1 MVGKQI
7 KLTLFEYTEDTPII
21 IDEGILSPDYIPPV
35 LHGRDEQM
43 KEVAYLFKPLF
54 INGAATNCLVFGPPG
69 SGKTVVTKYVLKS
82 LLEKIADDKT
92 VLETLIKEQ
101 NELHNKGLE
110 LEETELKQLN
120 NLYKTTP
127 NINIQWTYV
136 HCKKY
141 HTTSSIL
148 FHLIT
153 TLDPNNNVAR
163 KGVPLDVYYNKLF
176 NIMKIKNA
184 AIILIL
190 DEIDFLQSDNVL
202 YNFSRAIANEE
213 ITGRQFISVIGLS
226 NSVKFEESLDPR
238 VLSSAGFDKLNF
250 PHYNADDIINILQDR
265 VELAFAPNSIEIDTL
280 AHCARDSAKA
290 EGDVRKAIKVLK
302 TAAKFAEKRGSTLIT
317 VDDLHTAQD
326 EVQKNQLYENVLLL
340 SDRHKLVLLSIIKM
354 LDYRES
360 ATTGQVTKIYDLMC
374 PRIDLD
380 VRDRKVVSNA
390 ITALELQSLIITNT
404 VHRGRK
410 KGGTTRV
417 ITINK
422 EDKKDML
429 RAIFQDKLFK
439 EELDLYDP
447 IDENKSLLFD

>member
-1 MVGKQI
+1 MN
-7 KLTLFEYTEDTPII
+7 LTLFDYTDETSII

-54 INGAATNCLVFGPPG
+54 LNGPATNCLIFGPPG

-82 LLEKIADDKT
+82 LVEKIKDDKT
-92 VLETLIKEQ
+92 VLEALTLKQ
-101 NELHNKGLE
+101 KELHDKNLE
-110 LEETELKQLN
+110 LEEIELKRLN
-120 NLYKTTP
+120 NLKKNVP
-127 NINIQWTYV
+127 DINIQWAYV

-148 FHLIT
+148 YYLIT
-153 TLDPNNNVAR
+153 TLDQNNNTPR

-176 NIMKIKNA
+176 NIMKTKNA

-202 YNFSRAIANEE
+202 YNFSRAVANEE

-250 PHYNADDIINILQDR
+250 PHYNAENIINILQDR
-265 VELAFAPNSIEIDTL
+265 VELAFASNSIEIDTI
-280 AHCARDSAKA
+280 AHCAKDSAKA

-302 TAAKFAEKRGSTLIT
+302 TAAKFAEKRGSTVVIIE
-317 VDDLHTAQD
+317 DLHTAQD

-340 SDRHKLVLLSIIKM
+340 SDRHKLVLLAIIKM

-360 ATTGQVTKIYDLMC
+360 ATTGQVTKIYDMMC

-380 VRDRKVVSNA
+380 IRDRKVVSNA
-390 ITALELQSLIITNT
+390 VTALEMQSLIETDT
-404 VHRGRK
+404 VHRGRR

-417 ITINK
+417 ITIFK
-422 EDKKDML
+422 EDKKDII

-447 IDENKSLLFD
+447 IDENKSILND

>member
-1 MVGKQI
+1 M
-7 KLTLFEYTEDTPII
+7 TLFDYTDETSII

-54 INGAATNCLVFGPPG
+54 LNGAATNCLIFGPPG

-82 LLEKIADDKT
+82 LVEKIANDKT
-92 VLETLIKEQ
+92 ILEAQTQKQ
-101 NELHNKGLE
+101 NELHDKGLE
-110 LEETELKQLN
+110 LEEAEIKKLNILKKN
-120 NLYKTTP
+120 IP
-127 NINIQWTYV
+127 DINIQWTYV

-153 TLDPNNNVAR
+153 KLDPNNNIPR
-163 KGVPLDVYYNKLF
+163 KGIPLDMYYNKLF
-176 NIMKIKNA
+176 NIMKTKNA
-184 AIILIL
+184 AIILVL

-202 YNFSRAIANEE
+202 YNFSRAVANEE

-238 VLSSAGFDKLNF
+238 ILSSAGFDKLNF
-250 PHYNADDIINILQDR
+250 PHYNAEDIINILQDR
-265 VELAFAPNSIEIDTL
+265 VELAFAPDSIEIDTI

-302 TAAKFAEKRGSTLIT
+302 TAAKFAEKRGNTLVTIE
-317 VDDLHTAQD
+317 DLHTAQD

-340 SDRHKLVLLSIIKM
+340 PDRHKLVLLAIIKM

-360 ATTGQVTKIYDLMC
+360 ATTGQVNKIYDMMC

-380 VRDRKVVSNA
+380 IRDRKVVSNA
-390 ITALELQSLIITNT
+390 ITALGMQSLIKTNT

-410 KGGTTRV
+410 RGGTTRV
-417 ITINK
+417 ITIAK
-422 EDKKDML
+422 EDKKDTI

-439 EELDLYDP
+439 EELELYDP
-447 IDENKSLLFD
+447 IDENKSILYD